1 MSSVTAVP
9 LQPLK
14 KGSVA
19 KLWIGLLV
27 VVLLGIGLAWIG
39 TAKQQVTEIANGVRY
54 RVVETGEGPTATPA
68 DLVGLEFE
76 IRKADGTVLDS
87 TARSGQPLP
96 VSVDSP
102 FPGLHDVILQMR
114 EGGVYQVWAPAQVA
128 LGQAL
133 PPGAPVA
140 NDEILEFRLRVGSI
154 LEGMAAMQQMMG
166 AAGGPGGPG
175 GAPGGP
181 GGPGGA
187 PHGPAGPGGPEGAP
201 GGPPTAGPGAG
212 PAPAAPG
219 AQVPPA
225 QPQTAP
231 GNRQ

>member
-14 KGSVA
+14 KGTIA
-19 KLWIGLLV
+19 KLWIGLLLI
-27 VVLLGIGLAWIG
+27 VLLGIGLAWIG
-39 TAKQQVTEIANGVRY
+39 TASQQVSVTSNGVRY
-54 RVVETGEGPTATPA
+54 KVVEAGEGPTVTPA

-87 TARSGQPLP
+87 TQRSGQPLP
-96 VSVDSP
+96 ASVDSP
-102 FPGLHDVILQMR
+102 FPGLRDVILQMR

-140 NDEILEFRLRVGSI
+140 NDEVLEFRLRVGSI
-154 LEGMAAMQQMMG
+154 LEGLAAMQQMM
-166 AAGGPGGPG
+166 GGPGGPG

-187 PHGPAGPGGPEGAP
+187 PGGPGVPGGPAGAPGAP
-201 GGPPTAGPGAG
+201 VGPDAGP
-212 PAPAAPG
+212 APG
-219 AQVPPA
+219 AQVPPPAA
-225 QPQTAP
+225 QPQAAPQP

>member
-14 KGSVA
+14 KGSIA
-19 KLWIGLLV
+19 KLWIGILA

-39 TAKQQVTEIANGVRY
+39 TAKQQITEAANGVRY
-54 RVVETGEGPTATPA
+54 RVVETGEGPTVTPA

-87 TARSGQPLP
+87 TQRSGQPLP
-96 VSVDSP
+96 ASVDSP
-102 FPGLHDVILQMR
+102 FPGLRDVILQMQ

-140 NDEILEFRLRVGSI
+140 NDEVLEFRLRVGSI

-166 AAGGPGGPG
+166 GAGGPGGPGGPG
-175 GAPGGP
+175 GAPGAP
-181 GGPGGA
+181 GGPGGPA
-187 PHGPAGPGGPEGAP
+187 P
-201 GGPPTAGPGAG
+201 TGPGAG
-212 PAPAAPG
+212 PAPEAPG
-219 AQVPPA
+219 AQVPPPAA
-225 QPQTAP
+225 QPQAAPQP

>member
-14 KGSVA
+14 KGSIA
-19 KLWIGLLV
+19 KLWIGLLA
-27 VVLLGIGLAWIG
+27 VVLLGVGLAWIG
-39 TAKQQVTEIANGVRY
+39 TAKQQITEAANGVRY
-54 RVVETGEGPTATPA
+54 RIVETGEGPTVTPA

-96 VSVDSP
+96 ASVDSP
-102 FPGLHDVILQMR
+102 FPGLRDVILQMQ

-140 NDEILEFRLRVGSI
+140 NDEVLEFRLRVGSI

-166 AAGGPGGPG
+166 GGPGGPGGPG

-187 PHGPAGPGGPEGAP
+187 PG
-201 GGPPTAGPGAG
+201 GPGAG
-212 PAPAAPG
+212 PAPEGPG
-219 AQVPPA
+219 AQVPPPA
-225 QPQTAP
+225 PQPAP
-231 GNRQ
+231 GNGQ

>member
-14 KGSVA
+14 KGSMLR
-19 KLWIGLLV
+19 LWIGLLV
-27 VVLLGIGLAWIG
+27 VVLLGVGLAWIG
-39 TAKQQVTEIANGVRY
+39 TAKQQVAETSNGVRY
-54 RVVETGEGPTATPA
+54 RVVETGTGPTVTPA

-102 FPGLHDVILQMR
+102 FPGLRDVILQMR

-140 NDEILEFRLRVGSI
+140 NDEVLEFRLRVGSI

-166 AAGGPGGPG
+166 GGPGGAPGGPGGPG

-187 PHGPAGPGGPEGAP
+187 PGGPGGPAP
-201 GGPPTAGPGAG
+201 TGPGAG
-212 PAPAAPG
+212 PASEAPG
-219 AQVPPA
+219 AQVPPPA
-225 QPQTAP
+225 QPQAAPQP
-231 GNRQ
+231 GNGQ